1 VQEKA
6 KAKADAI
13 LNRAEDKSYDLVL
26 QAADHSSEAVTA
38 LKAAKKLREAPRAM
52 KRQKSATVIPVVG
65 MMDEERRDL
74 RLECV
79 RLAFD
84 VFSLE
89 QKDLA
94 FSIADEIFNWVTET
108 Q

>member
-1 VQEKA
+1 
-6 KAKADAI
+6 
-13 LNRAEDKSYDLVL
+13 
-26 QAADHSSEAVTA
+26 
-38 LKAAKKLREAPRAM
+38 M
-52 KRQKSATVIPVVG
+52 KKSATVIPG
-65 MMDEERRDL
+65 MLDEERRDL

-84 VFSLE
+84 VLSLE

-94 FSIADEIFNWVTET
+94 LSFADEIFNWVTET